1 MAKSPSIEEQFT
13 NAYDEY
19 ADALFRHC
27 TFRIGDREKGRELMQ
42 ETFMKAWEYLAK
54 GNEVEN
60 LRALLYTTANN
71 LITDTYRRQA
81 KRKEDS
87 LEEMQEYGFDVEGNE
102 DATRGAEAAL
112 AGQRVTQI
120 LQEIDE
126 PYRSAVIMRYID
138 DLSPAEIAE
147 TLDETANVVS
157 VRINRGLKK
166 LQSLLPEY
174 GYG

>member
-1 MAKSPSIEEQFT
+1 MPKSPSLEEQFT

-42 ETFMKAWEYLAK
+42 DAFMKAWEYLAK

-60 LRALLYTTANN
+60 IRALLYTTANN
-71 LITDTYRRQA
+71 LITDTYRRKA
-81 KRKEDS
+81 KRQEDS
-87 LEEMQEYGFDVEGNE
+87 LEDMQENGFDVEGSE
-102 DATRGAEAAL
+102 DTARNAEAAIT
-112 AGQRVTQI
+112 GQRVTQV

-126 PYRSAVIMRYID
+126 PYRTAVIMRYID
-138 DLSPAEIAE
+138 DLSPAEIA
-147 TLDETANVVS
+147 TALDISANSAS

>member
-1 MAKSPSIEEQFT
+1 MAKPPSIEERFT

-27 TFRIGDREKGRELMQ
+27 TFRIGDREKGRDLMQ
-42 ETFMKAWEYLAK
+42 ETFTKAWEYIAK
-54 GNEVEN
+54 GKEVEN
-60 LRALLYTTANN
+60 IRALLYTTANN

-87 LEEMQEYGFDVEGNE
+87 LEEMQEYGFEVEGNE
-102 DATRGAEAAL
+102 DTTRGAEEAL

-120 LQEIDE
+120 LQEIEE

-138 DLSPAEIAE
+138 ELSPGEIADALNE
-147 TLDETANVVS
+147 SANVVS

-166 LQSLLPEY
+166 LQSCLPEY